1 MSSELKAQ
9 TLKEIAA
16 YQQRLQICVAESDF
30 SAVADLAQLLHDAW
44 LERSRVFICG
54 NGGSAGNANHLA
66 NDFLY
71 GVNPAGKALD
81 VESLSANSSVM
92 TCLANDTGYDN
103 IYAQQLVSKAK
114 KGDLLIVL
122 SGSGN
127 SGNIVAA
134 LEQAKNLQMHSAAIV
149 GYSGG
154 KAKAMSDVVIHF
166 EYDDMQIAEDMQ
178 LVVGHMLMRDL
189 HRRLSSAR

>member
-1 MSSELKAQ
+1 MSSPSREHS
-9 TLKEIAA
+9 LKEIAA
-16 YQQRLQICVAESDF
+16 YQQRLQVCIAESDF
-30 SAVADLAQLLHDAW
+30 SAVADLAELLHQAW
-44 LERSRVFICG
+44 IARSRVFICG

-71 GVNPAGKALD
+71 GVNPTGKALD
-81 VESLSANSSVM
+81 VESLSANSAVM

-103 IYAQQLVSKAK
+103 IYAQQLVSKANA
-114 KGDLLIVL
+114 GDLLIVL

-134 LEQAKNLQMHSAAIV
+134 LEQARALQMNTAAIV

-166 EYDDMQIAEDMQ
+166 NYHDMQIAEDMQ

-189 HRRLSSAR
+189 HRRLSA